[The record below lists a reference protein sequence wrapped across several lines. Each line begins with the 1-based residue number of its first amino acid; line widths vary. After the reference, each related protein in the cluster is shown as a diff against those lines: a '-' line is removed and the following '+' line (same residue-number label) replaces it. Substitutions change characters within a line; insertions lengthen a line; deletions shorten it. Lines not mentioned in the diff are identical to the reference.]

1 MIELCT
7 LMFVGPCAF
16 AALALCVTARFLGEH
31 SGPQILPLLA
41 VVLLLAQLAAAGGC
55 AALCRWCFPSSPV
68 RGAALLSALLV
79 SLGLL
84 STPTFG
90 MLARSLVA
98 GDGAAGSVQQVLLKM
113 VIESAIFVGLTLFAV
128 MFCVLTVELPVRWA
142 LGDRRFLEDGLFRA
156 MRCAGSLLVLS
167 VGGALIEEEG
177 IARLLRILKH
187 LSPY

>member
-7 LMFVGPCAF
+7 LMFVGPCVF
-16 AALALCVTARFLGEH
+16 AALTLFVAARFLGEH
-31 SGPQILPLLA
+31 SGLHILSLFA
-41 VVLLLAQLAAAGGC
+41 VVLLLAQVVAAGGC
-55 AALCRWCFPSSPV
+55 AALCRWCFPSAPV

-90 MLARSLVA
+90 MLAQSLVT
-98 GDGAAGSVQQVLLKM
+98 GDGAEGSVQQLLLKM
-113 VIESAIFVGLTLFAV
+113 AIESAIFLGLTLFAV

-156 MRCAGSLLVLS
+156 MRCAGSLFVLS

-177 IARLLRILKH
+177 ISRLLRVLKH